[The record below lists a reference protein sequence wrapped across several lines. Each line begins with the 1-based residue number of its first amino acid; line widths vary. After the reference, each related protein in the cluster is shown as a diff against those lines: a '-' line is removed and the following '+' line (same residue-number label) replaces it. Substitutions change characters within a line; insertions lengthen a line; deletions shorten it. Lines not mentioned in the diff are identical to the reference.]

1 MFNYDSD
8 TNASSFF
15 KDNLDIKSIIVSE
28 GITSI
33 GEYAFLYCNNLQTA
47 TLPTTLISIK
57 RNGFMPHI
65 DGYIINQNLYGLTAL
80 KIPDK
85 VTELGE
91 FAFAGTAIESVT
103 VLSSVVTVGSEVFGE
118 RQNLETVL

>member
-1 MFNYDSD
+1 
-8 TNASSFF
+8 
-15 KDNLDIKSIIVSE
+15 
-28 GITSI
+28 
-33 GEYAFLYCNNLQTA
+33 
-47 TLPTTLISIK
+47 
-57 RNGFMPHI
+57 MPHI